1 MSVVDTDKLINDICQ
16 VFFQH
21 WEHDVMAAAT
31 GWLCC
36 HEWSP
41 GFVLLVASIIHGP
54 KLKMAKQNQNLV
66 TDNIGINIHDTT
78 MSQMHDIG
86 IWASVVVMT
95 CKGIAQ

>member
-1 MSVVDTDKLINDICQ
+1 
-16 VFFQH
+16 
-21 WEHDVMAAAT
+21 
-31 GWLCC
+31 
-36 HEWSP
+36 
-41 GFVLLVASIIHGP
+41 
-54 KLKMAKQNQNLV
+54 MAKQNQNLV